1 MYLSEVEMVKKYV
14 LKIYYN
20 TDTEEIIR
28 LSEQFSDCDEYK
40 LMVDDEEI
48 TIPEEMQEC
57 LSKVNSD
64 EIGVS

>member
-1 MYLSEVEMVKKYV
+1 MIKKYV

-20 TDTEEIIR
+20 TDTEEITH
-28 LSEQFSDCDEYK
+28 LSEQFSDCDEYR
-40 LMVDDEEI
+40 LVVNDEEV
-48 TIPEEMQEC
+48 TIPEDMQEC